1 MTLLEIIVLAIL
13 QGLTEF
19 LPISSSGHLI
29 LVPALLG
36 WPDQGIAF
44 DVAVHFG
51 TLSAVMWFFR
61 AEVRGLLAGFFTQ
74 LSSTRSEDNRRFA
87 LLAWLIIIGTVP
99 VGLAGILLRDWIAA
113 ELRAPLIIAATTAGF
128 GIALWLAERLGVR
141 RRGESDLRVADAL
154 LIGIAQALALVPGT
168 SRSGITMTAGM
179 MLGLRPAAAARF
191 SFLLSIP
198 VILLAALLELAKLL
212 GTDVPTDWT
221 ALALGTLLSATVAY
235 LTIKYFLK
243 FLDRIG
249 MLPFMLYRLALAFV
263 IVVVL
268 V

>member
-1 MTLLEIIVLAIL
+1 MTLLEIVVLAIL

-87 LLAWLIIIGTVP
+87 LLAWLIIVGTVP

-168 SRSGITMTAGM
+168 SRSGITMT
-179 MLGLRPAAAARF
+179 
-191 SFLLSIP
+191 
-198 VILLAALLELAKLL
+198 ILLAALLELAKLL
-212 GTDVPTDWT
+212 GTDVPTDWM